1 MTKNHMP
8 EVAKML
14 GVEMGERFK
23 IKNSFSTD
31 TYWFERWGIAQT
43 INPNGRNEGLLNSL
57 LNGNEEIEKLPFKPK
72 EGDIYYSYMWS
83 ELLRGAVIVNT
94 MFVSSDAQCRS
105 DYMLGNCYRTEAEC
119 EADTAMKERIE
130 NMERCKW

>member
-1 MTKNHMP
+1 ME

-14 GVEMGERFK
+14 GVEMGENFR
-23 IKNSFSTD
+23 ISTSNREFFI
-31 TYWFERWGIAQT
+31 TISGLHSVGEEYEPCAKFENETLFLQT
-43 INPNGRNEGLLNSL
+43 LK
-57 LNGNEEIEKLPFKPK
+57 GNIEIIKLPFLPK

-83 ELLRGAVIVNT
+83 EPLRGAVIVNT

-105 DYMLGNCYRTEAEC
+105 DYMLGNCYRTKAEC

-130 NMERCKW
+130 NLERCKW